1 MEAEWVRWIGT
12 FLLGW
17 IAYEMRG
24 LRKDVAHRVPFT
36 DCNRR
41 MDEHREKL
49 DQLDERV
56 RKHGWILAA
65 IEECHNQL
73 NPKEPLIKFDK
84 EDKG

>member
-1 MEAEWVRWIGT
+1 MESEWIRWIST
-12 FLLGW
+12 AILGW

-24 LRKDVAHRVPFT
+24 LRRDISHRVPFS

-56 RKHGWILAA
+56 RKHGWKLAA
-65 IEECHNQL
+65 IEECHNRL
-73 NPKEPLIKFDK
+73 NPGTPLITKNR
-84 EDKG
+84 EIEQ